1 MNLAICT
8 ISFRHHLISIEEVA
22 RWAQAHRFQG
32 IELWGA
38 HARNLAGDEK
48 YGAEWLADYGLAV
61 LMLSDYLPLDAPLD
75 ELWAKLEQ
83 LSALARRWETRKLRT
98 FAGRLG
104 SAETSAAARAR
115 VVERLRGACQ
125 RLADRGQLLLVETHP
140 STLADTAESTMQ
152 LLAEVDHPALRINFD
167 VLHVWEAGD
176 DPLVALQRLRP
187 HVSHLHL
194 KNVSQR
200 ERLDVFA
207 PANVYSAAG
216 SRVGMVPLFEGV
228 FDYQSFL
235 ADLPGDSRWDASLEW
250 FGDDVKGTLSRDR
263 RAIELLAGGAGVAQ
277 PARGQR
283 LTA

>member
-1 MNLAICT
+1 MNLAVCT

-22 RWAQAHRFQG
+22 RWARAHRFQG

-38 HARNLAGDEK
+38 HARNLADESA
-48 YGAEWLADYGLAV
+48 YGAEWLRELGLAV
-61 LMLSDYLPLDAPLD
+61 VMLSDYLPLEAPAD
-75 ELWAKLEQ
+75 ELWAKLDQ
-83 LSALARRWETRKLRT
+83 LSALARRWGATKLRT

-104 SAETSAAARAR
+104 SAETTSAARAR

-140 STLADTAESTMQ
+140 NTLADTTASTLR
-152 LLAEVDHPALRINFD
+152 LLAEVNHPALRINFD
-167 VLHVWEAGD
+167 VLHIWEGGD
-176 DPLVALQRLRP
+176 DPTSALSRLRP
-187 HVSHLHL
+187 YVSHLHL

-216 SRVGMVPLFEGV
+216 SRVGMVPLFEGA
-228 FDYQSFL
+228 FDYRTFL
-235 ADLPGDSRWDASLEW
+235 AGLAGDARWEASLEW
-250 FGDDVKGTLSRDR
+250 FGDDVKSTLSRDR
-263 RAIELLAGGAGVAQ
+263 HAIEQLVNTGGGER
-277 PARGQR
+277 PRRGHR